1 MKNEALKKIE
11 NALKEGKA
19 VTVHYFPEEDSG
31 MKSAWEVSPG
41 QTIIQ
46 FTESGKLKKINRP
59 LLEVVRDWDP
69 LWTRILVSKKRTLEY
84 EFDELV

>member
-1 MKNEALKKIE
+1 MKNEDLKRIE
-11 NALKEGKA
+11 NALKEGK
-19 VTVHYFPEEDSG
+19 TPTIHYFPEEDSG

-41 QTIIQ
+41 KTIIQ

-59 LLEVVRDWDP
+59 LVEVVRGWNP
-69 LWTRILVSKKRTLEY
+69 LWTRVIVTKKRTLEY